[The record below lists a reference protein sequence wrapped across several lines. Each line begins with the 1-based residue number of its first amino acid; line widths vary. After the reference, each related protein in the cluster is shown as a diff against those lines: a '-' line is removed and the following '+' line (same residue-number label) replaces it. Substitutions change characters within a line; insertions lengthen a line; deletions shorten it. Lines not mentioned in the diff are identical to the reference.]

1 MQGGGS
7 RGAFPPAPTQYSHSV
22 MTIVHLLI
30 SIKRQYDAERAFAY
44 VNSDEGRAAAEELNR
59 LRAACEQAEA
69 NYLAT
74 CARCDAERKAEG
86 VK

>member
-1 MQGGGS
+1 
-7 RGAFPPAPTQYSHSV
+7 

-30 SIKRQYDAERAFAY
+30 SIQRQYDAERAFVY
-44 VNSDEGRAAAEELNR
+44 VNSDEGKAAEAELNR

-86 VK
+86 RA